1 MRIGTL
7 SKRTGV
13 SVRMLRYYEGEGLLT
28 PERTS
33 AGYRTYTPLDEETVR
48 RIRTL
53 GAAGMTL
60 PVIRDFLPCALAGRG
75 AFEPCDELR
84 QTLRRHIAQVDKR
97 ITELAKSRSLLE
109 TILAAM

>member
-13 SVRMLRYYEGEGLLT
+13 SVRMLRNYEGEGLLA
-28 PERTS
+28 PERTG
-33 AGYRTYTPLDEETVR
+33 AGYRDYTPLDEDIVR

-60 PVIRDFLPCALAGRG
+60 PVIREFLPCALAGRG

-84 QTLRRHIAQVDKR
+84 QTLRRHIEQVDER
-97 ITELAKSRSLLE
+97 ITELATSRRLLE
-109 TILAAM
+109 SILATM